1 MKLRSQKLMRVSKSG
16 KSTFSTQLEVIRV
29 VYELRVMEW
38 IICPWKSYLKNRWN
52 LHVLEFILLSKICV
66 IYVTWWI
73 FDNKIDYR
81 VCKLHRFFKCFFKD
95 KISC

>member
-16 KSTFSTQLEVIRV
+16 KSTFSTQLGVIRV

-38 IICPWKSYLKNRWN
+38 IVCPWKSYLKNRWN

-73 FDNKIDYR
+73 FDNKIDFGCVNYIAF
-81 VCKLHRFFKCFFKD
+81 LSFFFKD